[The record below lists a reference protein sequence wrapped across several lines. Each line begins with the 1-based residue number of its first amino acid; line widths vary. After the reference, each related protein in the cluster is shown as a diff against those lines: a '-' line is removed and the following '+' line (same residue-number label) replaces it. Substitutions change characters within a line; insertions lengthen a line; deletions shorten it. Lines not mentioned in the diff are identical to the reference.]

1 MSSGYKDDIIFEINQ
16 ETINIYGKKSVIE
29 DICIEYRAVCPNHK
43 EDEPSYCLCGVNEEK
58 KSIFDDQ
65 EKMKAEG
72 QIDAIYCNNCNTWY
86 H

>member
-1 MSSGYKDDIIFEINQ
+1 MRLEFGFEN
-16 ETINIYGKKSVIE
+16 
-29 DICIEYRAVCPNHK
+29 AVCPNHK

-86 H
+86 HQNCVNYNQPNRRNPES